1 MISSVLGMLSL
12 CRGKGKTIHHVKS
25 RQTGQLFSNHD
36 TPCTKNSIPMG
47 KITGMTFRTG
57 DMRLCNSDAQG
68 IRHAIK
74 LRHWGAAGTAGD
86 FELKIGTPKEI
97 FEGEA
102 RVAMTPESALQLQKL
117 GHECVIETG
126 AGAVAGFSDATY
138 KDAGVTVVKT
148 AAALWKAAD
157 VVAKVRAPDTA
168 ELKRLRADQTLIS
181 FFNPAGN
188 TEGMEAAASKGATVI
203 AMEMI
208 PRISRAQKMDALSS
222 MANIAGYR
230 AVIEAGNNF
239 GRFFTGQ
246 ITAAGKVPPAKVL
259 VVGAGVAGLAAIG
272 TATSLGA
279 ITYAFDVRPEVA
291 EQVESM
297 GAEFVYLDFEEDQ
310 QDGAA
315 TGGYAAVSSPEFRE
329 AQLAKFRELAP
340 EVDIVITTALIPN
353 RDAPELWTE
362 DMVKAMKP
370 GSVIIDLA
378 AEKGGNCKLTVMDQK
393 IVTDNGVTII
403 GYTDFPSRMATQA
416 STLYATNI
424 RHLLTDLTPEKDGV
438 IHHNMEDDV
447 IRGATVTH
455 EKAITFPPPPPKVAA
470 IAAAPKKETPKALTA
485 EEKRAKELADFKAA
499 TKQQVTLLAVGG
511 ALLLGVGLVAPASF
525 MQHFIVFVLA
535 VFVGFQ
541 VIWGVAHSLHTPLM
555 AVTNAISSIIILGA
569 LMQIGSSSFLVII
582 LAALSVFMCGINI
595 FGGFLVTRRMLAM
608 FQKS

>member
-1 MISSVLGMLSL
+1 M
-12 CRGKGKTIHHVKS
+12 
-25 RQTGQLFSNHD
+25 
-36 TPCTKNSIPMG
+36 
-47 KITGMTFRTG
+47 
-57 DMRLCNSDAQG
+57 
-68 IRHAIK
+68 
-74 LRHWGAAGTAGD
+74 
-86 FELKIGTPKEI
+86 KIGTPKEI
-97 FEGEA
+97 FAGES
-102 RVAMTPESALQLQKL
+102 RVAMTPASALQLIKL
-117 GHECVIETG
+117 GYECAIEKG
-126 AGAVAGFSDATY
+126 AGAAAGFSDDAY
-138 KDAGVTVVKT
+138 KEAGVEVIGT
-148 AAALWKAAD
+148 AAALWKACD
-157 VVAKVRAPDTA
+157 IVAKVRQPEEV
-168 ELKRLRADQTLIS
+168 ELKRLTKGKTLIS
-181 FFNPAGN
+181 FFNPAAN
-188 TEGMEAAASKGATVI
+188 EAGMELAKSKGANVI
-203 AMEMI
+203 AMEMV

-272 TATSLGA
+272 TSTSLGA

-297 GAEFVYLDFEEDQ
+297 GAEFVYLDFEEEQ

-315 TGGYAAVSSPEFRE
+315 TGGYASVSSPEFRE

-353 RDAPELWTE
+353 REAPELWTE
-362 DMVKAMKP
+362 DMVAAMKP
-370 GSVIIDLA
+370 GSVIVDLA
-378 AEKGGNCKLTVMDQK
+378 AEKGGNCKLTVADEK

-403 GYTDFPSRMATQA
+403 GYTDFPSRMAAQS

-424 RHLLTDLTPEKDGV
+424 RHMMADLTPEKDGQV
-438 IHHNMEDDV
+438 IHDMEDDV
-447 IRGATVTH
+447 IRGATVTF
-455 EKAITFPPPPPKVAA
+455 EGEITFPPPPPKVAA
-470 IAAAPKKETPKALTA
+470 IAAQKKPEVKEKTPEEIKA
-485 EEKRAKELADFKAA
+485 EEAAAFKAQ
-499 TKQQVTLLAVGG
+499 TRQQVTLLAVGG
-511 ALLLGVGLVAPASF
+511 ALMLGVGLVAPASF

-541 VIWGVAHSLHTPLM
+541 VIWNVSHSLHTPLM

-569 LMQIGSSSFLVII
+569 LMQIGSSSGLVII
-582 LAALSVFMCGINI
+582 LAAASVFMAGINI

>member
-1 MISSVLGMLSL
+1 M
-12 CRGKGKTIHHVKS
+12 
-25 RQTGQLFSNHD
+25 
-36 TPCTKNSIPMG
+36 
-47 KITGMTFRTG
+47 
-57 DMRLCNSDAQG
+57 
-68 IRHAIK
+68 
-74 LRHWGAAGTAGD
+74 
-86 FELKIGTPKEI
+86 KIGTPKETY
-97 FEGEA
+97 EGEN
-102 RVAMTPESALQLQKL
+102 RVAMTPASARDLQKL
-117 GHECVIETG
+117 GHECVIETK
-126 AGAVAGFSDATY
+126 AGLAAGFADADY
-138 KDAGVTVVKT
+138 EAAGVEVVKT

-157 VVAKVRAPDTA
+157 IVAKVRVPNET
-168 ELKRLRADQTLIS
+168 EMKRLRANQTLIS
-181 FFNPAGN
+181 FFSPVAD
-188 TEGMEAAASKGATVI
+188 EDKMQAAAKKGATVI

-272 TATSLGA
+272 TSTSLGA

-297 GAEFVYLDFEEDQ
+297 GAEFVYLDFEEEQ
-310 QDGAA
+310 ADGASS
-315 TGGYAAVSSPEFRE
+315 GGYASVSSPEFRE

-340 EVDIVITTALIPN
+340 EMDIVITTALIPN
-353 RDAPELWTE
+353 REAPELWTE

-370 GSVIIDLA
+370 GSVVVDLA
-378 AEKGGNCKLTVMDQK
+378 AEKGGNCKLTVKDQK

-438 IHHNMEDDV
+438 IDHDMDDDV
-447 IRGATVTH
+447 IRGATIAHGKEV
-455 EKAITFPPPPPKVAA
+455 TFPPPPPKVQA
-470 IAAAPKKETPKALTA
+470 IAAQPKAAVKEPTP
-485 EEKRAKELADFKAA
+485 EEIRANEVAAFKAQ
-499 TKQQVTLLAVGG
+499 TKQQVTLLGIGA
-511 ALLLGVGLVAPASF
+511 ALLLLIGLIAPASF
-525 MQHFIVFVLA
+525 MQHFIVFILS
-535 VFVGFQ
+535 VFIGFQ

-569 LMQIGSSSFLVII
+569 LIQIGSTGWLITI
-582 LAALSVFMCGINI
+582 LAALGIFMASINI

>member
-1 MISSVLGMLSL
+1 MHMKPPG
-12 CRGKGKTIHHVKS
+12 
-25 RQTGQLFSNHD
+25 
-36 TPCTKNSIPMG
+36 P
-47 KITGMTFRTG
+47 G
-57 DMRLCNSDAQG
+57 DDPSF
-68 IRHAIK
+68 
-74 LRHWGAAGTAGD
+74 GTRR
-86 FELKIGTPKEI
+86 EKEETVKIGVPKEV
-97 FEGEA
+97 FEGEN
-102 RVAMTPESALQLQKL
+102 RVAMTPESAKMLQKL
-117 GHECVIETG
+117 GYDCVIETK
-126 AGAVAGFSDATY
+126 AGAAAGFSDAAY
-138 KDAGVTVVKT
+138 KDAGVEVVKT

-157 VVAKVRAPDTA
+157 IIAKVRQPNDT
-168 ELKRLRADQTLIS
+168 ELKRLTADKTLIS
-181 FFNPAGN
+181 FFNPGGN
-188 TEGMEAAASKGATVI
+188 EDGLEKAKKSGASVI
-203 AMEMI
+203 AMEMV

-246 ITAAGKVPPAKVL
+246 VTAAGKVPPAKVL

-272 TATSLGA
+272 TSTSLGA

-297 GAEFVYLDFEEDQ
+297 GAEFVYLDFEEEQ

-353 RDAPELWTE
+353 REAPKLWLK
-362 DMVKAMKP
+362 DMIDAMKP
-370 GSVIIDLA
+370 GSVIVDLA
-378 AEKGGNCKLTVMDQK
+378 AEKGGNAEGTVMDEK
-393 IVTDNGVTII
+393 VVTDNGVTII
-403 GYTDFPSRMATQA
+403 GYTDFPSRMAAQ
-416 STLYATNI
+416 SSSLYANNI
-424 RHLLTDLTPEKDGV
+424 RHMMSDLTPEKDGKV
-438 IHHNMEDDV
+438 NHDMEDDV

-455 EKAITFPPPPPKVAA
+455 QGEITFPPPPPKVQA
-470 IAAAPKKETPKALTA
+470 IAAKPKEVVPELTPEEIKAQEA
-485 EEKRAKELADFKAA
+485 AAFKAQ

-511 ALLLGVGLVAPASF
+511 GLMLLAGLFTPASF

-541 VIWGVAHSLHTPLM
+541 VIWNVSHSLHTPLM

-569 LMQIGSSSFLVII
+569 LMQIGSGSFLVIL
-582 LAALSVFMCGINI
+582 LAAASVFMAGINI

>member
-1 MISSVLGMLSL
+1 M
-12 CRGKGKTIHHVKS
+12 
-25 RQTGQLFSNHD
+25 
-36 TPCTKNSIPMG
+36 PE
-47 KITGMTFRTG
+47 
-57 DMRLCNSDAQG
+57 A
-68 IRHAIK
+68 
-74 LRHWGAAGTAGD
+74 
-86 FELKIGTPKEI
+86 LKIGTPKET
-97 FEGEA
+97 FPGEN
-102 RVAMTPESALQLQKL
+102 RVAMTPESAKQLQKL
-117 GHECVIETG
+117 GFSCLVQSG
-126 AGAVAGFSDATY
+126 AGTAAGFSDQAY
-138 KDAGVTVVKT
+138 EEAGVEIVKT
-148 AAALWKAAD
+148 AASLWKKSD
-157 VVAKVRAPDTA
+157 IVTKVRQPDGK
-168 ELKRLRADQTLIS
+168 ELGYLTKDKTLIS
-181 FFNPAGN
+181 FFNPGGN
-188 TEGMEAAASKGATVI
+188 TDGLEKAKESGASVI
-203 AMEMI
+203 AMEMV

-272 TATSLGA
+272 TSTSLGA

-297 GAEFVYLDFEEDQ
+297 GAEFVYLDFEEEQ

-315 TGGYAAVSSPEFRE
+315 TGGYASVSSPEFRE

-340 EVDIVITTALIPN
+340 EMDIVITTALIPN
-353 RDAPELWTE
+353 RDAPKLWLE

-370 GSVIIDLA
+370 GSVIVDLA
-378 AEKGGNCKLTVMDQK
+378 AERGGNAEGTVKDEK
-393 IVTDNGVTII
+393 VVTENGVTII
-403 GYTDFPSRMATQA
+403 GYTDFPSRMAAQS

-424 RHLLTDLTPEKDGV
+424 RHMLTDLTPEKDGQIV
-438 IHHNMEDDV
+438 HNMEDDV

-455 EKAITFPPPPPKVAA
+455 EGEITFPPPPPKVQA
-470 IAAAPKKETPKALTA
+470 IAAKSKEKPKELTA
-485 EEKRAKELADFKAA
+485 EEKRAQETAAFKAQ

-511 ALLLGVGLVAPASF
+511 LLLLLVGLIAPASF
-525 MQHFIVFVLA
+525 MQHFIVFVLS

-541 VIWGVAHSLHTPLM
+541 VIWNVSHSLHTPLM

-569 LMQIGSSSFLVII
+569 LMQIGSGSLLVIL
-582 LAALSVFMCGINI
+582 LAGLSVFMAGINI